1 MTCVLCHAP
10 LTTVCLEGVPDYL
23 TGEQFAIR
31 QCPQCGLAATAPR
44 VLELERFYPAEYRRY
59 GRVTASLLQWL
70 FRRRVHQWA
79 SRFRTPGRVLEV
91 GCGDG
96 WMLAML
102 QDRGW
107 RVLGCE
113 RSAEAARA
121 AAEASGIPVVVGG
134 LEQCAD
140 GEPFDLIILFQV
152 LEHMTEPMDT
162 LRRCASLLRPGGMLV
177 VAVPNF
183 ASWQARLTGRSWFHL
198 DVPRHQHH
206 FSPAALTTALET
218 AGLQVVHTAWVSP
231 EHDPFGWFQSLL
243 NKAGME
249 HNLAAKFLI
258 GVDRRPG
265 RWRTPLMLALVGT
278 ILVPA
283 SIVLSLVSWMSGAG
297 AIVEKWAVKPEPAA

>member
-1 MTCVLCHAP
+1 MTCVLCNSP

-23 TGEQFAIR
+23 TGERFSIR
-31 QCPQCGLAATAPR
+31 QCAHCGLAATAPR
-44 VLELERFYPAEYRRY
+44 VVELERFYPAEYRRY
-59 GRVTASLLQWL
+59 GRVTASLLQRL
-70 FRRRVHQWA
+70 FRRRVQQWA
-79 SRFRTPGRVLEV
+79 SRFKTPGRVLEV

-102 QDRGW
+102 QKRGW

-121 AAEASGIPVVVGG
+121 ASEASGIPVVAGG
-134 LEQCAD
+134 LEQFGD
-140 GEPFDLIILFQV
+140 GERFDLIILFQV
-152 LEHMTEPMDT
+152 LEHVPEPMDA
-162 LRRCASLLRPGGMLV
+162 LRRCAALLRAGGLLV

-183 ASWQARLTGRSWFHL
+183 ASWQARATGRSWFHL

-206 FSPAALTTALET
+206 FSPRALTTALET
-218 AGLQVVHTAWVSP
+218 VGLQVVHTAWASP

-243 NKAGME
+243 NKVGLE

-258 GVDRRPG
+258 GLDRHARP
-265 RWRTPLMLALVGT
+265 WQTPLLLALTGA

-283 SIVLSLVSWMSGAG
+283 SIVLSLVSWISGAG
-297 AIVEKWAVKPEPAA
+297 AIVEKWAIKPESAA